1 MRWVLRLFPALQSS
15 CEIQEEVE
23 ALRSAEQRRLDY
35 SVSKG
40 ILQIWLAT
48 YALLGISVLLLCW
61 WRLSVAVAYLCA
73 MLVSWSGR
81 FKLRSSDGK
90 AYIFDR
96 IWKKHEETHCKHCCF
111 GGKHDV
117 NACEMT
123 SLTDPRR
130 YGTLSCSSSETSGS
144 SGQLA
149 W

>member
-1 MRWVLRLFPALQSS
+1 MRRFLRLFPALQSS

-48 YALLGISVLLLCW
+48 YALLGLSVVLLCW

-90 AYIFDR
+90 ASTF
-96 IWKKHEETHCKHCCF
+96 
-111 GGKHDV
+111 
-117 NACEMT
+117 
-123 SLTDPRR
+123 
-130 YGTLSCSSSETSGS
+130 
-144 SGQLA
+144 
-149 W
+149 